1 MVSMDD
7 KHDTWV
13 SRPYKKYSNSSND
26 NLSTD
31 SNHDEDDDDSQ
42 MIRSNPIR
50 PILRWKDSGFQ
61 FQTMQAF
68 NQMRR
73 NRHFCDVTLQV
84 KCFQYN
90 FLDSVVV

>member
-7 KHDTWV
+7 RNDTWV

-31 SNHDEDDDDSQ
+31 SNLDEDDDDSQ